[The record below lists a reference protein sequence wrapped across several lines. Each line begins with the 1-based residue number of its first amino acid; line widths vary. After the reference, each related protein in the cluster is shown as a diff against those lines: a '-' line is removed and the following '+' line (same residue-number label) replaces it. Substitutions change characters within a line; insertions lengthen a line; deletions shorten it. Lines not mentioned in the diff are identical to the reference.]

1 MGTGTTSSSSTP
13 EPSTIEASKNDHLS
27 VFPKKQFNHVT
38 FPAVSEGSNHP
49 APRFWLWSPLGN
61 WWILAQPQLP
71 GATKSKGGGLYA
83 WPSMLLNTLSLP
95 PSSLV
100 ALSPLH
106 LYLDLLLPLTAIRY
120 WYWWLW
126 KVEIYVMLSLAL
138 GFPGGSDR

>member
-1 MGTGTTSSSSTP
+1 MNPGLCQRLLTSP
-13 EPSTIEASKNDHLS
+13 
-27 VFPKKQFNHVT
+27 
-38 FPAVSEGSNHP
+38 
-49 APRFWLWSPLGN
+49 PLL
-61 WWILAQPQLP
+61 LAL
-71 GATKSKGGGLYA
+71 A

-120 WYWWLW
+120 WYRWLW
-126 KVEIYVMLSLAL
+126 KVEIYVILSLAL